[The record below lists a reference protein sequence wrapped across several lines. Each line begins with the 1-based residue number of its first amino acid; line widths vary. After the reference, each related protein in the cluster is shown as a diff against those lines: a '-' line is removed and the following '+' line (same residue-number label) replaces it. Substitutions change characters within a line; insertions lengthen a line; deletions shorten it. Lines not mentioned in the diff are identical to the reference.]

1 MWKRYAA
8 IAALS
13 FACLD
18 VQAQAAY
25 PNKAI
30 ELVVPFAPGG
40 TVNLTARMLAQRM
53 SDMLGQPVI
62 VENKPGAG
70 GNIGAGYAAKARG
83 DGYTLLYATMGNQ
96 VIQPLVSRNLPY
108 SPSRDFAPIALF
120 ATVPNV
126 LAVSADTPAR
136 TIGELVQYARQNPG
150 TLNMGSAGIGSVNHM
165 VGELFMYRAGVKF
178 SHVPY
183 KGAGPAATDLLAG
196 QIQVLFVN
204 LPTVQPYLK
213 SGKIRILGVASEAR
227 VASMPDVPTFAE
239 AGVQGAETESW
250 SALMAPAATPP
261 AIVGKLQET
270 VTAITRDPA
279 FAKLLDE
286 QGARPLEGGGTELKA
301 LIDAD
306 SKRWQEVVR
315 HADIQLD

>member
-1 MWKRYAA
+1 MWKRHL
-8 IAALS
+8 ALAVLS
-13 FACLD
+13 GACLN
-18 VQAQAAY
+18 VQAQADY

-40 TVNLTARMLAQRM
+40 TVNLTARMLATRM
-53 SDMLGQPVI
+53 SEALKQPVI

-108 SPSRDFAPIALF
+108 SPSRDFVPIALF

-126 LAVSADTPAR
+126 LAVSADIPAK

-150 TLNMGSAGIGSVNHM
+150 ELNMGSAGIGSVNHM

-213 SGKIRILGVASEAR
+213 SGKIRILGVASDKRAT
-227 VASMPDVPTFAE
+227 SMPDVPTFAE
-239 AGVQGAETESW
+239 AGVKGAETESW
-250 SALMAPAATPP
+250 SALMAPASTPP
-261 AIVGKLQET
+261 TVVQTLQET

-279 FAKLLDE
+279 FVKMLEE
-286 QGARPLEGGGTELKA
+286 QGAQPLAGGGQELRA
-301 LIDAD
+301 LIEAD
-306 SKRWQEVVR
+306 TRRWQEVVR

>member
-8 IAALS
+8 MAVLS
-13 FACLD
+13 GACFN

-25 PNKAI
+25 PAKAI

-40 TVNLTARMLAQRM
+40 TVNLTARMLATRM
-53 SDMLGQPVI
+53 SDVLGQPVI

-108 SPSRDFAPIALF
+108 SPSKDFVPIALF

-126 LAVSADTPAR
+126 LVVSADTPAT

-150 TLNMGSAGIGSVNHM
+150 KLNMGSAGIGSVNHM
-165 VGELFMYRAGVKF
+165 VGELFMYRAGVNF

-213 SGKIRILGVASEAR
+213 SGKIRILGVASDKR

-239 AGVQGAETESW
+239 AGVKGAETESW
-250 SALMAPAATPP
+250 SALMAPASTPP
-261 AIVGKLQET
+261 AIVSKLQET
-270 VTAITRDPA
+270 VTAITRDPV
-279 FAKLLDE
+279 FVKMLDE
-286 QGARPLEGGGTELKA
+286 QGAQPLAGGGPQLKA
-301 LIDAD
+301 LIEADA
-306 SKRWQEVVR
+306 KRWQEVVR
-315 HADIQLD
+315 HANIQLD